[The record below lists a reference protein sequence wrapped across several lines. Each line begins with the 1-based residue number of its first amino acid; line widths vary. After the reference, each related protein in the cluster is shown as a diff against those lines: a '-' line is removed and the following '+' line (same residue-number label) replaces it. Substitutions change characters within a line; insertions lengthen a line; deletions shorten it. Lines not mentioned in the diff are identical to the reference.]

1 MYADE
6 TCEIGLNIESTASGY
21 KLAMACPSVCF
32 GLIIG
37 KRGETKKRIES
48 ETRTE
53 IRIPRQGEI
62 GNIGK

>member
-1 MYADE
+1 M
-6 TCEIGLNIESTASGY
+6 CEVGLNIESTASGY

-37 KRGETKKRIES
+37 KRGETKKRLES

-53 IRIPRQGEI
+53 IRIPRQGDT
-62 GNIGK
+62 GDIGKSVFC